1 MPIASDRYVL
11 LRGGLAVPIEPML
24 LLLELEARGLE
35 VSRAGDDLLV
45 RPPGQLSE
53 QDRAALRRWK
63 AHVLA
68 LVDYAPPEVM

>member
-1 MPIASDRYVL
+1 MATASERYVL
-11 LRGGLAVPIEPML
+11 LHGGLAVPLEPML
-24 LLLELEARGLE
+24 LLLDLEARDLQ

-45 RPPGQLSE
+45 RPPGQLTDA
-53 QDRAALRRWK
+53 DRVALRRWK